1 MDRLL
6 VAEVVALLVC
16 DKGFELRAP
25 AVVPQREKA
34 QEDDRKNVA
43 LVVGRFD
50 RTAQGNRRLEQL
62 LGERDDSTEGFR
74 PAVACLAFFVADLRF
89 AMDERGYFDLS

>member
-1 MDRLL
+1 MNMSTR
-6 VAEVVALLVC
+6 
-16 DKGFELRAP
+16 FSAP
-25 AVVPQREKA
+25 AVVSHRKEA
-34 QEDDRKNVA
+34 QENNRQDVA

-89 AMDERGYFDLS
+89 AMDE